1 MLLVLIPVLLAL
13 LTGCLPTGGG
23 DSSKAIEEAERRMK
37 MEDYAGAI
45 EHYERALDGT
55 ANTAE
60 VHFRLGLLYLD
71 KADQPLSAAHHFER
85 YISCR
90 PNGPLIEE
98 AREYRSRAERGI
110 LARSGELGFL
120 TRDEASRLKNENL
133 QLRSRL
139 GARSG
144 KGSGLTPLFD
154 KASLYEVQSGDTYA
168 VIAGKVYGN
177 SANWP
182 TIEQSNRSRVPDARQ
197 LKPGTILIIPA
208 L

>member
-1 MLLVLIPVLLAL
+1 MGMLLLLFS
-13 LTGCLPTGGG
+13 GCLPTGGP
-23 DSSKAIEEAERRMK
+23 DSAKSIKEAERRVK

-45 EHYERALDGT
+45 ENYEQALDGT

-71 KADQPLSAAHHFER
+71 KAGQPLSAAHHFER
-85 YISCR
+85 YISSR
-90 PNGPLIEE
+90 PNGPLAEE

-120 TRDEASRLKNENL
+120 TREEAARLKNENL
-133 QLRSRL
+133 QLRRRL

-144 KGSGLTPLFD
+144 KGSGLTPIFD
-154 KASLYEVQSGDTYA
+154 KAKLYEVQPGDTYA

-182 TIEQSNRSRVPDARQ
+182 VIEQSNRSRVPDATK
-197 LKPGTILIIPA
+197 LKPGTIIIIPA